1 MYCDIE
7 TVALNMFRVFS
18 VNLFVIVKA
27 DSCSE
32 LTEVMLEGF
41 KAVYNTSYSY
51 VMLLTNYYYW
61 YSALGPVWADTRAQS
76 GDWYVSGTLHPGQ
89 ILRGSLP
96 LLSPAF

>member
-51 VMLLTNYYYW
+51 VMLLTNMGEKFQTSYIEIQT
-61 YSALGPVWADTRAQS
+61 VK
-76 GDWYVSGTLHPGQ
+76 V
-89 ILRGSLP
+89 
-96 LLSPAF
+96 